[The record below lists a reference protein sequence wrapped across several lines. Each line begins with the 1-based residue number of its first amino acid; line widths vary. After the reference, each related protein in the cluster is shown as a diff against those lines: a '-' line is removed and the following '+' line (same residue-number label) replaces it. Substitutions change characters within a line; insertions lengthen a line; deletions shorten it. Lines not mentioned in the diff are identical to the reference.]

1 MKNGE
6 LQGVNS
12 NMLLDPP
19 DEGKDQPQGRAKSV
33 VHVIPTLEKTAAQ
46 VAILR
51 GIVDTA
57 GQFVTPQRSPFG
69 EQSEPADSETQ
80 EAARKTLVL
89 AFHQLD
95 NLIEEQ
101 VRWSLQSTGP
111 EADAQDLIKAE
122 IRRIS
127 ADAKLKET
135 FSQPFYTL
143 RAQLYRTPEGR
154 IMATDAQRTVKAYGD
169 TPHDAVEAFNRAFDE
184 LVESFADDPK
194 PNKVPEVPD
203 ESFSPPK
210 KPRKPRS
217 PKK

>member
-1 MKNGE
+1 M

-19 DEGKDQPQGRAKSV
+19 DEGKDQPQGRAKGV
-33 VHVIPTLEKTAAQ
+33 FHVIPTLEKTAAQ

-69 EQSEPADSETQ
+69 EQSEPTDSETQ

-111 EADAQDLIKAE
+111 EADAQELIKAE
-122 IRRIS
+122 VRRVS
-127 ADAKLKET
+127 ADATLKET

-154 IMATDAQRTVKAYGD
+154 VMATDAQRTVRAYGD
-169 TPHDAVEAFNRAFDE
+169 TPRDAVEAFNKAFDE
-184 LVESFADDPK
+184 LVESFVDK
-194 PNKVPEVPD
+194 PEPPEVPD
-203 ESFSPPK
+203 ESPPPK
-210 KPRKPRS
+210 KPRKPRP
-217 PKK
+217 PKA